1 MQRRIVFFRYAEDTL
16 YAGSKTA
23 SRSTLAL
30 NKKNVVGKESG
41 VPLCLPTL
49 LKMLLTNFIYLMAIN
64 PYPHH
69 PCHYFVNIAMVQ
81 VNVTFGKNIQGKTQR
96 QYQIQCVY

>member
-1 MQRRIVFFRYAEDTL
+1 MRRRLGFFCYAEDTL
-16 YAGSKTA
+16 YAGSKTV
-23 SRSTLAL
+23 SRSTLAR

-41 VPLCLPTL
+41 VPLCLLTL

-69 PCHYFVNIAMVQ
+69 PCHYFINIAMVQ
-81 VNVTFGKNIQGKTQR
+81 VNVKCGKNIQGKTQR